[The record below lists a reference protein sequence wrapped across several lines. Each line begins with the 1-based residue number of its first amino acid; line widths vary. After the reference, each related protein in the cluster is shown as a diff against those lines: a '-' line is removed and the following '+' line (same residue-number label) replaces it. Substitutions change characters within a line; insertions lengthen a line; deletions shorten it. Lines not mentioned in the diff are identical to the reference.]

1 MMRERDGSEFHWADR
16 RRANRLLRRRH
27 PHPTLSLKG
36 EGFDATFCCRFA
48 ACSAIALGVA
58 LCIAGRTLAQDDPPA
73 EGRIVSTAYAIP
85 KETTSEESG
94 YFSIVEGLNRR
105 LYIGT
110 AKYRSNAYL
119 VEFDLATR
127 AMQVVVDA
135 QKEIGTQ
142 ATGFAAQAKIHTR
155 NNVGPSGK
163 IYFGTKQGYP
173 AEGEKRSDYR
183 GGYPMVFDPATGK
196 TRVYD
201 IPVAEQGVI
210 SVTPDE
216 ARGVAYISTSSDSRP
231 LDSTHFLIL
240 DLASGKYRDLLDC
253 RHMYAFIVLDHLG
266 RAYHPIAGGEIARW
280 DPHSECLERLTQTI
294 DGAPPTKESLL
305 ADPETHPINWEV
317 STDRRTL
324 YAVAMSGNALFSYDL
339 TSPGNV
345 LVGRRLGPL
354 IAGAKA
360 TDCRALCVGPD
371 GTVWAGIN
379 VSLAGL
385 HDRLHLVSYR
395 PGDAA
400 PHDHGAIVIGNPDY
414 TEFKD
419 AAGQDLKY
427 HHGVERL
434 ADGTLAPRYVIMGI
448 CAASDG
454 QVYVTTLYPFTLH
467 ALRPERK

>member
-1 MMRERDGSEFHWADR
+1 MRTQ
-16 RRANRLLRRRH
+16 LRIEATA
-27 PHPTLSLKG
+27 PSPYPLPKG
-36 EGFDATFCCRFA
+36 EGFCGA
-48 ACSAIALGVA
+48 ALLIVLGGLLLTPA
-58 LCIAGRTLAQDDPPA
+58 RAQDDPPA

-119 VEFDLATR
+119 VEFDLASK
-127 AMQVVVDA
+127 AMKVVVDV

-142 ATGFAAQAKIHTR
+142 ATGFAAQSKIHTR

-183 GGYPMVFDPATGK
+183 GGYPLVFDPATGK

-216 ARGVAYISTSSDSRP
+216 ARGVAYISTTSDSRP

-253 RHMYAFIVLDHLG
+253 QHMYAFIVLDHLG

-280 DPHSECLERLTQTI
+280 DPQSDAPGAAERKRST
-294 DGAPPTKESLL
+294 ARCPPK
-305 ADPETHPINWEV
+305 
-317 STDRRTL
+317 
-324 YAVAMSGNALFSYDL
+324 VAA
-339 TSPGNV
+339 
-345 LVGRRLGPL
+345 GRSRDASDQLG
-354 IAGAKA
+354 
-360 TDCRALCVGPD
+360 
-371 GTVWAGIN
+371 
-379 VSLAGL
+379 SLA
-385 HDRLHLVSYR
+385 R
-395 PGDAA
+395 PPHVVCRGD
-400 PHDHGAIVIGNPDY
+400 
-414 TEFKD
+414 
-419 AAGQDLKY
+419 
-427 HHGVERL
+427 ERQL
-434 ADGTLAPRYVIMGI
+434 AV
-448 CAASDG
+448 
-454 QVYVTTLYPFTLH
+454 
-467 ALRPERK
+467 